1 MHLPTKQRKSPVP
14 KLSLQAGLGEFLGR
28 TAHRIDTTANAV
40 GQAAVSVAGHRWHQ
54 QATQVACFA
63 LSLAA
68 GKSPEAIAA
77 EITARVINSLTSK
90 ASNPS
95 RP

>member
-1 MHLPTKQRKSPVP
+1 MHLPTKRKSPVP

-28 TAHRIDTTANAV
+28 TAHRIDTTANA
-40 GQAAVSVAGHRWHQ
+40 GRQHRVSVSDHGWHHH
-54 QATQVACFA
+54 ALQVAVFA
-63 LSLAA
+63 VNLAA
-68 GKSPEAIAA
+68 GKSGHQIAA
-77 EITARVINSLTSK
+77 EVASRAIQSLRSK